1 MILIQQK
8 PSNDQ
13 FKKDKTLKG
22 KIAEGF
28 EIANSRIPRF
38 YTTPKIHKAGN
49 PGRPE
54 VSLINSPTS
63 KLLEFVDFHLH
74 PIATEVP
81 SHLLDTED
89 SLNKIKTI
97 SNGPQET

>member
-1 MILIQQK
+1 MIQQK

-49 PGRPE
+49 PGRRV
-54 VSLINSPTS
+54 VSSINSPS
-63 KLLEFVDFHLH
+63 KISEFIDFHLQ
-74 PIATEVP
+74 PIVTEIP
-81 SHLLDTED
+81 SYVRDTKEF
-89 SLNKIKTI
+89 LNKVKPSIIFQTNNT
-97 SNGPQET
+97 S